1 MTTTE
6 MREYL
11 EAYVASQGTQVGL
24 GVAPLLES
32 IIDALEGAADAS
44 KTASVFVVELED
56 TVETTKAVTNEQD
69 DIDAFIDAAN
79 EAPGL
84 NVPVAHDA
92 GAVITFAQL
101 EVTDDTVNGSL
112 DIGGGH
118 YALTLSKTP
127 GASQLTYIANEIA

>member
-1 MTTTE
+1 MTINE

-32 IIDALEGAADAS
+32 IIDALDGSAKSAEVA
-44 KTASVFVVELED
+44 KVFVIELED
-56 TVETTKAVTNEQD
+56 TVETTKSVTNSQD
-69 DIDAFIDAAN
+69 DIDAFIDAIN
-79 EAPGL
+79 EDPGH

-101 EVTDDTVNGSL
+101 EVTDDVVNGSL

-118 YALTLSKTP
+118 YSLTLSKTP
-127 GASQLTYIANEIA
+127 GASQLAYIANE